1 MTDIQKLQ
9 DDVQLIREQVAI
21 LTGSLKQLNEE
32 YRLDLRITPME
43 KEINKRVEPKTARI
57 ARELLPGSLTVQ
69 QTAKELGVTP
79 KTIRNYINQG
89 LLDSEMVAGRR
100 MIIKESFETL
110 KNSMI

>member
-9 DDVQLIREQVAI
+9 EDVQLIREQVAI

-43 KEINKRVEPKTARI
+43 KEIRKRVEPKTARI
-57 ARELLPGSLTVQ
+57 ARELMPGALTIQ
-69 QTAKELGVTP
+69 QTAKELGVSA
-79 KTIRNYINQG
+79 KTVRNYIRQG
-89 LLDSEMVAGRR
+89 LLESELVAGRR
-100 MIIKESFETL
+100 MITGESFETL